1 MDYAKIIED
10 VNTHIGGGPD
20 RLLLAGGNCGVFAL
34 SMSKVLLQRNI
45 AHNILIVT
53 DRLPKYN
60 RGAFVKSNCWEMIER
75 RLDADHVAIQTMT
88 GNIIDFQGVTT
99 INDLKLVLNSW
110 RRTDHNIFICSPH
123 DPDLRKYILRHTA
136 RNLSQATFDLAI
148 SKSLTKYNET
158 VIDSS
163 KSDKVTEP

>member
-10 VNTHIGGGPD
+10 VNTHVGGGPD
-20 RLLLAGGNCGVFAL
+20 RLLLAGGNCGIFAL
-34 SMSKVLLQRNI
+34 SMSKALLQKNI
-45 AHNILIVT
+45 AHNVLVAT

-60 RGAFVKSNCWEMIER
+60 RGAFIKSYCWEMIER
-75 RLDADHVAIQTMT
+75 RLDADHVAIQTAT
-88 GNIIDFQGVTT
+88 GDVIDFQGVTT
-99 INDLKLVLNSW
+99 INDLKFVLSSW

-148 SKSLTKYNET
+148 SKSLTEYDET
-158 VIDSS
+158 VTDTS
-163 KSDKVTEP
+163 KSNEVIEP